1 MKIPVI
7 ILVLLGFAALILIA
21 VCVYQRARIY
31 LLRRRLKTAMHNSVE
46 ISNFLALFSRNLK
59 TKAEFDNWMNVTARY
74 VAELVDAQSVCIFG
88 RDGDLL
94 RAAGGSGPFPLL
106 HKTSN
111 YVMTKPKYIL
121 EQLRRERLRI
131 GDGIL
136 GGVAQTNQEIVIED
150 AMNDERVGMI
160 DPIVP
165 IDCLMAVPLSNEG
178 VVTGVMCAVN
188 SGEHGSTSFTS
199 EQLSQ
204 FKFIATQVV
213 LAQNIL
219 AAYANLSEQQRIN
232 QELEF
237 ARNMQRSL
245 LPESFPVWGS
255 FSVQAFTRASKEV
268 SGDFYDFVQIDDDR
282 LLVVIGDACG
292 KGIPACMIMF
302 MTRSFIRSN
311 IDRFTSLKDLLLELN
326 DNLYRDTGDER
337 YITLGCCLLNK
348 RDMTL
353 EYARGGHTELLV
365 YVREHIRVIYPD
377 GSALGILPSELSDF
391 DCFNME
397 FTPTMSVLMFTDG
410 INEATSPR
418 TNEYFGVKRLTDLY
432 KESCLRG
439 DSPEDLIYNVI
450 NTVDTFAETPNGEGQ
465 EDDQTMVII
474 RHI

>member
-1 MKIPVI
+1 MKIPLLLLAL
-7 ILVLLGFAALILIA
+7 LVVGALILALISI
-21 VCVYQRARIY
+21 YQRGLII
-31 LLRRRLKTAMHNSVE
+31 LLRRRLRDSMHNSVE

-59 TKAEFDNWMNVTARY
+59 TRADFDNWMNVTARY
-74 VAELVDAQSVCIFG
+74 VAELVNAQSVGIFV

-94 RAAGGSGPFPLL
+94 RAAGVSGPFPLL
-106 HKTSN
+106 HKASN

-121 EQLRRERLRI
+121 ELLRRERIRI
-131 GDGIL
+131 GEGIL
-136 GGVAQTNQEIVIED
+136 GTVAEKNQTVVIED
-150 AMNDERVGMI
+150 AMNDERMNLT
-160 DPIVP
+160 DPLVP
-165 IDCLMAVPLSNEG
+165 INCLMAVPLVSEG
-178 VVTGVMCAVN
+178 IVSGVMCAVN
-188 SGEHGSTSFTS
+188 SGERDSVAFTS
-199 EQLSQ
+199 DQLAR
-204 FKFIATQVV
+204 FKFISNQVV

-219 AAYANLSEQQRIN
+219 AAYAHLSEQQRIN

-237 ARNMQRSL
+237 ARNLQRSL
-245 LPESFPVWGS
+245 LPKSFPVWGS

-337 YITLGCCLLNK
+337 YITLGCCLLNR

-365 YVREHIRVIYPD
+365 YIREHIRVIYPD

-391 DCFNME
+391 DCFSME
-397 FTPTMSVLMFTDG
+397 FTPSMSVLMFTDG
-410 INEATSPR
+410 INEATSPK
-418 TNEYFGVKRLTDLY
+418 TGEYFGVKRLTELY
-432 KESCLRG
+432 KDSCLRG